1 MTKCW
6 FILTDIRQTILL
18 LAFWECIDLS
28 LILKLYFFKGIEVHK
43 SCWHFYLNYL
53 YCLSIQSFTVCK
65 KKKDFLL
72 ETLQYIVHC
81 NHPVFCWIVF
91 LNIVYQILL
100 VQLISLEFLH
110 EKKNKQANSFYNY
123 THYAMENYF
132 ENAFFLWRNMVHVNT
147 LRFAQ
152 KHFCDNQTFSFI
164 TSPR

>member
-65 KKKDFLL
+65 KKKKDFLL

-110 EKKNKQANSFYNY
+110 EKKINKQIHYIIINIMLWETTSK
-123 THYAMENYF
+123 THSSCEETWYM
-132 ENAFFLWRNMVHVNT
+132 
-147 LRFAQ
+147 
-152 KHFCDNQTFSFI
+152 
-164 TSPR
+164 